1 MGKEGSLKTGLEWVK
16 SFIEYARYELE
27 PGEMQPGDQ
36 FPRQADADKAIRIL
50 EKEIAKRKGQE

>member
-1 MGKEGSLKTGLEWVK
+1 MKTGLEWVK